1 MKAYEL
7 IEILKRRP
15 DVQVVVQEGD
25 DDHEHKKRTVS
36 VYINQNNEA
45 VIQYW
50 D

>member
-1 MKAYEL
+1 MKVYEL

-15 DVQVVVQEGD
+15 DAEVVVQEGEC
-25 DDHEHKKRTVS
+25 DHEHKKRTVS
-36 VYINQNNEA
+36 VYISQDNEA